1 MIDET
6 RAALMVKRKMHRLN
20 QNDIARQLGWSGSKV
35 SIIESADGITLSQTL
50 IERWERAIEA
60 AAAEKK

>member
-6 RAALMVKRKMHRLN
+6 RAALMVKRKMYRLN